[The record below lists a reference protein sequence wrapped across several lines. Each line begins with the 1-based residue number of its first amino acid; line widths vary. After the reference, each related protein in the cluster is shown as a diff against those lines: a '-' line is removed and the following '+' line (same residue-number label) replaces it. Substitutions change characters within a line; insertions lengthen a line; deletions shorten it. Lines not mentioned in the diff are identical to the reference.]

1 MNLEKIDL
9 NPQFIEAIN
18 KMEQGKKNL
27 FITGKAG
34 SGKSTLLSYFC
45 QNTHKEIAVLAPTG
59 VAALNVKGQT
69 IHRFFNFYVDIT
81 PDKIINGEFKPKDI
95 KLYHNLKT
103 IIIDEVSM
111 LRADLLDCI
120 DIFLKKYGPKNGDAF
135 GGIQMIF
142 IGDLYQLPP
151 VVISK
156 EQEIFKDHYKT
167 PYFFSSHAIQ
177 SLDIEII
184 ELDKIYRQTDENFIN
199 LLNKIRNNSVTEDD
213 IKLLNQRY
221 IQHFKQREGE
231 FYISLTSTNSKADQI
246 NAEYLAGIE
255 GKSYK
260 SIASISGD
268 FDKSSYPTSV
278 ELEYKVGSQVM
289 LLSNDFNNRWVN
301 GSIGIIEASKSD
313 IDGEAYLM
321 VRLSDKNKSYVIKRH
336 KWEISKYYFDGTK
349 IISKAV
355 GVFEQFPIRLAWA
368 ITIHKSQ
375 GKTFDNVII
384 DIDKGI
390 FATGQMYVALSR
402 CTSFEGIVLK
412 TPINKYH
419 IRTDSQIFKFLN
431 ER

>member
-1 MNLEKIDL
+1 
-9 NPQFIEAIN
+9 
-18 KMEQGKKNL
+18 
-27 FITGKAG
+27 
-34 SGKSTLLSYFC
+34 
-45 QNTHKEIAVLAPTG
+45 
-59 VAALNVKGQT
+59 
-69 IHRFFNFYVDIT
+69 
-81 PDKIINGEFKPKDI
+81 
-95 KLYHNLKT
+95 
-103 IIIDEVSM
+103 
-111 LRADLLDCI
+111 
-120 DIFLKKYGPKNGDAF
+120 
-135 GGIQMIF
+135 
-142 IGDLYQLPP
+142 
-151 VVISK
+151 
-156 EQEIFKDHYKT
+156 
-167 PYFFSSHAIQ
+167 
-177 SLDIEII
+177 
-184 ELDKIYRQTDENFIN
+184 
-199 LLNKIRNNSVTEDD
+199 
-213 IKLLNQRY
+213 
-221 IQHFKQREGE
+221 
-231 FYISLTSTNSKADQI
+231 
-246 NAEYLAGIE
+246 
-255 GKSYK
+255 
-260 SIASISGD
+260 
-268 FDKSSYPTSV
+268 
-278 ELEYKVGSQVM
+278 M